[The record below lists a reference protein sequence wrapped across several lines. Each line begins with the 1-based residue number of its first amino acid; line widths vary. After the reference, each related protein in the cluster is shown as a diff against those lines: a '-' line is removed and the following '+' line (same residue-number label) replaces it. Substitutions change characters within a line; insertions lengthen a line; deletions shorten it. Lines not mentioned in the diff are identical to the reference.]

1 MLKLL
6 GILCIFLGTAV
17 TTQAKPIPV
26 NGQESDYLGRIEYIK
41 FQENPSL
48 EEVRQLDDS
57 TWEKSLSQNLNFG
70 FTQDHYWFRIII
82 KNIPPSEKTW
92 FLRSKYPLLDHID
105 LYLLSGSEL
114 VEEYHSGDFLKFSQR
129 PVDDLSFAF
138 PISITNNKPHV
149 IYIRLQTTSSLQL
162 SLTLQNESDY
172 WQTVGA
178 ENAIRGAFYAVL
190 ISMLIYNAIIFLMVR
205 VRSYLYYVI
214 YLSCFILLMASSH
227 GLAYRYLWPN
237 NPELN
242 QISIAFFAGSI
253 VYSAIIFVANFLR
266 LKDIHPTLH
275 KILMSIAIFAL
286 MTSLISLFAPYSVMI
301 QIIATIGLITA
312 LIAIFSTFQEW
323 FKQRRREVLI
333 FIIAWSAVLVGYVL
347 YIAQKFGALPVN
359 NLTEHAVEIG
369 AVLEALLLAL
379 GLADR
384 INSERKIRIKA
395 QEYMLLV
402 QKKANE
408 ELDNKVRERTDELE
422 VINNQLHEKSITDS
436 LTQIRNRNYFDYKFP
451 IEYRRSCRSR
461 TSIAL
466 FILDIDH
473 FKKFNDQ
480 YGHQAGDEVLRKVA
494 ESIKKNLNR
503 PSDTI
508 FRYGGEEF
516 TVLLPNTNKGGAF
529 LVAEHVRKKI
539 EETKIEWEDK
549 QLSVTISIG
558 VAACIPSHFEGG
570 STLLQQADDYLYA
583 AKDNGRNQVIY
594 EDNDPMAK

>member
-6 GILCIFLGTAV
+6 GVLCILLGIAA
-17 TTQAKPIPV
+17 TTQAKPFSV
-26 NGQESDYLGRIEYIK
+26 DAKKSDYLEQIEYVK
-41 FQENPSL
+41 FQKNPSL
-48 EEVRQLDDS
+48 AEVRRIDES
-57 TWEKSLSQNLNFG
+57 AWKSFSSENLNLG
-70 FTQDHYWFRIII
+70 FTQDHYWFRILV

-114 VEEYHSGDFLKFSQR
+114 VEEFHTGDFLPFSQR
-129 PVDDLSFAF
+129 PIDDLSFTF
-138 PISITNNKPHV
+138 PISFSSSKPHI
-149 IYIRLQTTSSLQL
+149 IYMHLQTTSSLQL
-162 SLTLQNESDY
+162 SLSLQNESDY

-190 ISMLIYNAIIFLMVR
+190 ISMLIYNAVIFLMVQ
-205 VRSYLYYVI
+205 VRSYLYYVL
-214 YLSCFILLMASSH
+214 YLSAFILLMTSTH
-227 GLAYRYLWPN
+227 GVSYRYLWPN

-242 QISIAFFAGSI
+242 QVSIAFFTG
-253 VYSAIIFVANFLR
+253 AIIFTAIIFISDFLR
-266 LKDIHPTLH
+266 LKDIRPTLH
-275 KILMSIAIFAL
+275 RTLMCIAIFAL
-286 MTSLISLFAPYSVMI
+286 MSSFISIFAPYSTMI
-301 QIIATIGLITA
+301 QIMATVGLITVF
-312 LIAIFSTFQEW
+312 IAIFSTFQEW
-323 FKQRRREVLI
+323 FKQRGREVLI
-333 FIIAWSAVLVGYVL
+333 FIIAWSAVLVGYAL
-347 YIAQKFGALPVN
+347 YIGQKFGALPVN

-384 INSERKIRIKA
+384 INNERKIRIQA
-395 QEYMLLV
+395 QEYMLSV
-402 QKKANE
+402 QQKANE
-408 ELDNKVRERTDELE
+408 ELDNKVRERTNELE
-422 VINNQLHEKSITDS
+422 KINNQLHKKSITDS
-436 LTQIRNRNYFDYKFP
+436 LTQINNRNYFEYKFP
-451 IEYRRSCRSR
+451 IEYRRACRSR

-473 FKKFNDQ
+473 FKKINDQ
-480 YGHQAGDEVLRKVA
+480 YGHQAGDEILRKVA
-494 ESIKKNLNR
+494 ELIQRNLNR

-529 LVAEHVRKKI
+529 LVAEHLRKNI

-549 QLSVTISIG
+549 LLSVTISIG

-583 AKDNGRNQVIY
+583 AKDSGRNQVVY